1 MAVEYIIKR
10 LALGALTLLVILFAS
25 YGLLRLAP
33 GDPTKSSMLGGGEA
47 GSAVSAEKGGLQS
60 NSAMREKLHLDRPI
74 VIGFYYW
81 LKNVCKGDFG
91 ESVAVDPGRPV
102 LDLIAERVP
111 VTLKLNILA
120 VIITYLIAI
129 PIGVYSAKYADSKGD
144 QITGFMLFVLYSLP
158 VMWVGLLLQALFCA
172 GGMWEIFP
180 LKGLTPVNAQRLGIW
195 ELHWEFLKCY
205 TLPVL
210 CLSYGGL
217 AGLSRYARSGMIE
230 ALRGDY
236 VRTARAKGAAEN
248 TIIWHHA
255 FRNALITL
263 ITLFGGMLPGLI
275 SGSVIVEYIFTIP
288 GMGTLS
294 LSSLSSRDYPLQM
307 ALFAIGGALT
317 LAGIL
322 LADLL
327 YTVADPRIRLES
339 GKGKTR

>member
-1 MAVEYIIKR
+1 MALEYIINR
-10 LALGALTLLVILFAS
+10 LLLGALTLFVILVVS
-25 YGLLRLAP
+25 YALLRLAP
-33 GDPTKSSMLGGGEA
+33 GDPTRSTMLGNGDA

-60 NSAMREKLHLDRPI
+60 NHAMREKLHLDRP
-74 VIGFYYW
+74 VLIGFLYW
-81 LKNVCKGDFG
+81 FRNVLKGDFG
-91 ESVAVDPGRPV
+91 ESAAVDPRPV
-102 LDLIAERVP
+102 LELIAERLP

-120 VIITYLIAI
+120 VLICYLTAI
-129 PIGVYSAKYADSKGD
+129 PIGVYSARYADSKGD

-158 VMWVGLLLQALFCA
+158 VMWVGLMLQALFCA

-180 LKGLTPVNAQRLGIW
+180 LKGLTPANAPRLGIW
-195 ELHWEFLKCY
+195 ELHWEYLKCY

-217 AGLSRYARSGMIE
+217 AALSRYARSGMIE

-236 VRTARAKGAAEN
+236 VRTARAKGVAEN
-248 TIIWHHA
+248 CILWRHA

-307 ALFAIGGALT
+307 ALFAISGALT

-322 LADLL
+322 ISDLL
-327 YTVADPRIRLES
+327 YTAADPRIKLES
-339 GKGKTR
+339 GRSGR